1 MVWLVDATPALIKRQ
16 AKNDEK
22 RKEQPKRKGH
32 TKKKDTKK
40 TNNQYSN
47 AKQMILIDWLN
58 VQYEANDFDWLIDWL
73 NIQHEANIISI
84 TKYREALPV
93 DK

>member
-1 MVWLVDATPALIKRQ
+1 LVDATPALIKRQ

-47 AKQMILIDWLN
+47 AKQMILID
-58 VQYEANDFDWLIDWL
+58 
-73 NIQHEANIISI
+73 
-84 TKYREALPV
+84 
-93 DK
+93 